1 MYGVQMSKFPNHKV
15 VSTDSLIP
23 YAMNSRTHSEKQIS
37 QIAASIKEFG
47 FLNPVIVD
55 GENGIIAGHGRVLA
69 AQKLGLDKVPVIEA
83 KHLTD
88 TQRRAYVIADNKL
101 ALNSGWDDETL
112 QLEIESLKGL
122 DFDVDIL
129 GWETLPEFYDEPDY
143 GILDDEDVSTQLEE
157 MNEGVKKAIQIEFEK
172 DHYPEAQEV
181 ISYWRKNGAYV
192 GKMILDFLLAEKDR
206 NEA

>member
-23 YAMNSRTHSEKQIS
+23 YAMNSRTHSERQIA

-55 GENGIIAGHGRVLA
+55 GENGIIAGHGRVMA

-83 KHLTD
+83 EHLTD
-88 TQRRAYVIADNKL
+88 AQRRAYVIADNKL
-101 ALNSGWDDETL
+101 AMNADWDDEIL

-122 DFDVDIL
+122 EFDVDIL
-129 GWETLPEFYDEPDY
+129 GWDVLPTFAGEIDY
-143 GILDDEDVSTQLEE
+143 SILDDDSHDEE
-157 MNEGVKKAIQIEFEK
+157 LDGYSDEVKKAIQIEFEASDYEHAKELISQLRK
-172 DHYPEAQEV
+172 D
-181 ISYWRKNGAYV
+181 GAYI
-192 GKMILDFLLAEKDR
+192 GGIILNYLRKEV
-206 NEA
+206 

>member
-1 MYGVQMSKFPNHKV
+1 LYGVQMSKFPNHKV

-23 YAMNSRTHSEKQIS
+23 YAMNSRTHSEQQVS

-47 FLNPVIVD
+47 FLNPVIID
-55 GENGIIAGHGRVLA
+55 DDNGIIAGHGRVLA

-101 ALNSGWDDETL
+101 ALNSGWDDATL

-122 DFDVDIL
+122 DFNLDLL
-129 GWETLPEFYDEPDY
+129 GWEVLPSFTEEIDY
-143 GILDDEDVSTQLEE
+143 SILDDDSHDQEIDGYSED
-157 MNEGVKKAIQIEFEK
+157 VKKAIQIEFESSDYEEAKELITALRK
-172 DHYPEAQEV
+172 D
-181 ISYWRKNGAYV
+181 GAYI
-192 GKMILDFLLAEKDR
+192 GGIILNYLRKV
-206 NEA
+206 